1 MAVDVEPPVDGG
13 EAAAEPWADFRRLLL
28 DRGVLIAT
36 GVEGIYGRTAAYES
50 IAEGID
56 RLVLRVG
63 ADEHATAVRFPP
75 VMAWE
80 TFQRNG
86 YLESFPDQMGSIH
99 TFGGDE

>member
-1 MAVDVEPPVDGG
+1 MSPSP
-13 EAAAEPWADFRRLLL
+13 R
-28 DRGVLIAT
+28 
-36 GVEGIYGRTAAYES
+36 ES
-50 IAEGID
+50 TDSFCG
-56 RLVLRVG
+56 VG

-99 TFGGDE
+99 TFGGDERGHADLLQSSRDR